1 MDIDGMEIAGT
12 KIQYGNNATP
22 MEEILDLSGRVAIVT
37 AGARGLGFVSS
48 IGCVKLELA
57 P

>member
-1 MDIDGMEIAGT
+1 MEIAGT